1 MPNQMSR
8 RTDLPFGRRSAGTD
22 GGWRSTTATASAMA
36 ASSRSGSRLDR
47 DNNSSCDSNSSNGT
61 DSTNDSGSQRM
72 SKLRPL
78 ARLDRLLRRWLPGYS
93 YLRGITAKGSSSSSS
108 GVSGGGGARRSAD
121 KASMPSQ
128 LNNAMEEQ
136 QQQQPLTIDP
146 PLSVRKRR
154 DGEVVLDAGIA
165 KSEFCLKLEKLLRA
179 KLIVKN

>member
-1 MPNQMSR
+1 MSR
-8 RTDLPFGRRSAGTD
+8 RTDLTLGRLSAGTD
-22 GGWRSTTATASAMA
+22 GGGRSATATATASVMA

-61 DSTNDSGSQRM
+61 DSINDSGSQRM

-93 YLRGITAKGSSSSSS
+93 YLRGITAKGSSS
-108 GVSGGGGARRSAD
+108 GVGSGGGGGGTVRRSAEQ
-121 KASMPSQ
+121 ASMPSR
-128 LNNAMEEQ
+128 LNSAMEEQ
-136 QQQQPLTIDP
+136 QQQQPLDIDP

-154 DGEVVLDAGIA
+154 DGEVLLDAGIA

-179 KLIVKN
+179 KLIVKD